1 MIATLISPY
10 KVTGLYRL
18 VSEKAIGFLLDF
30 LDGIYD
36 GAD

>member
-1 MIATLISPY
+1 MIAPLISPF

-30 LDGIYD
+30 
-36 GAD
+36 